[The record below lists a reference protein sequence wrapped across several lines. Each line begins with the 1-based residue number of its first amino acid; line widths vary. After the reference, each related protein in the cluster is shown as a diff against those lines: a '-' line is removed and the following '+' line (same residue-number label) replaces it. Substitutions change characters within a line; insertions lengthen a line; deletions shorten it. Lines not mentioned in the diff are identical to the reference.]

1 MTISFWL
8 NEKSQEQTLR
18 KCDLVVIGAGLTG
31 ASTAYFARRLK
42 PELDIIVVDG
52 GRVAGGASG
61 RNAGF
66 VLRGISRY
74 YDSCIK
80 NYGRD
85 KARLIYQLGEE
96 NQALVREFMA
106 GHGVSLDYVASGSYI
121 LASSIEELEELLA
134 SAELMKDD
142 GFELKFH
149 RQDPLDRGFY
159 GAIENKGDFGINPV
173 KLVKALLAASEARV
187 FEQETVLHLECDG
200 RVNLH
205 TSSGEIEAEAV
216 VLANN
221 AFMPLLLKELLP
233 HIKPVRGQM
242 LATAP
247 LRKRLL
253 DRVCYANYG
262 FEYFRQLQDLR
273 LLVGGSRQHFA
284 KEEEGWGEM
293 VTSPLQEVLEH
304 YIKEYFPEAAGVPI
318 EYRWSGTMAFTN
330 DGLPLLGRWLG
341 ADLDGVYLAGAC
353 NGHGLGLAMTLGR
366 SVTDMI
372 FRDAGGGIFDCN
384 RLRSADARVESGQL
398 ITELIS
404 GP

>member
-8 NEKSQEQTLR
+8 NEKSQEKSLR
-18 KCDLVVIGAGLTG
+18 KCDLAVIGAGLTG

-42 PELDIIVVDG
+42 PDLDIIVVDG

-74 YDSCIK
+74 YDNCIK
-80 NYGRD
+80 QYGRA
-85 KARLIYQLGEE
+85 KARQIYQFGEE
-96 NQALVREFMA
+96 NQALVKEFMA
-106 GHGVSLDYVASGSYI
+106 GHGVSLDYVGNGSYI

-134 SAELMKDD
+134 SAELMKED
-142 GFELKFH
+142 GFALKFH

-159 GAIENKGDFGINPV
+159 GAIENTDDFGINPV
-173 KLVKALLAASEARV
+173 KLVKALLAASEAQV

-200 RVNLH
+200 RVNLY

-293 VTSPLQEVLEH
+293 ITAPLQEVLEH

-341 ADLDGVYLAGAC
+341 EDAEGVYLAGAC

-366 SVTDMI
+366 LVTEIIYKGSGCD
-372 FRDAGGGIFDCN
+372 IFDCN
-384 RLRSADARVESGQL
+384 RLRSSGVKMERGQ
-398 ITELIS
+398 LIS